1 MKYKAMICDDEP
13 LEREVLSM
21 IVDKTGLP
29 IEVICDAKN
38 GNDAINKAKEFQPDI
53 IFMDVKMPG
62 IDGITAAKEIITFL
76 PNVKLI
82 IITAYDEF
90 EYLKE
95 ALKLGVIEYLL
106 KPVTPE
112 EVETVARKVIEIF
125 ENERLNEKRE
135 EETRKIIQD
144 MSKIIKTGILAAK
157 ILGCFFEEEVSD
169 IEMKYLGIQS
179 LPNSVL
185 IIVPEIETQSKK
197 IIHNKY
203 AVYHTIEKITRK
215 HSDIFVLA
223 LGEKIVIG
231 FNGSKYDRY
240 ELAIKL
246 KEEVETKTG
255 IITTI
260 GISDIGEFNNLKK
273 LFEETDEMV
282 KLGKFFLGEGNIIKK
297 EDIEVFL
304 KPHFVSLN
312 TKRKQEEM
320 IEFLQLGDS
329 QKALQ
334 LLKEVVGEILT
345 TTKNNLL
352 ECQINLIEIMM
363 RIVKTISEVGML
375 TGEEGRVF
383 QFCFSHLQKLMR
395 TQNYRGITLWATS
408 FLEEISDL
416 FAGAKRNENNIVER
430 VVKYI
435 NENFEKEIRLK
446 ELSQAIYLNPEY
458 FSRLFKKEV
467 GCTFAEYLTRTR
479 IEAAKNYLVNPSLTI
494 SEIAKKVGYRDA
506 NYFSKV
512 FKKVVGISPTEFREL
527 NSFKVPKSL

>member
-13 LEREVLSM
+13 LEREVFSM

-185 IIVPEIETQSKK
+185 IIVP
-197 IIHNKY
+197 NP
-203 AVYHTIEKITRK
+203 
-215 HSDIFVLA
+215 
-223 LGEKIVIG
+223 
-231 FNGSKYDRY
+231 
-240 ELAIKL
+240 
-246 KEEVETKTG
+246 
-255 IITTI
+255 
-260 GISDIGEFNNLKK
+260 IS
-273 LFEETDEMV
+273 T
-282 KLGKFFLGEGNIIKK
+282 
-297 EDIEVFL
+297 
-304 KPHFVSLN
+304 
-312 TKRKQEEM
+312 
-320 IEFLQLGDS
+320 
-329 QKALQ
+329 
-334 LLKEVVGEILT
+334 
-345 TTKNNLL
+345 
-352 ECQINLIEIMM
+352 
-363 RIVKTISEVGML
+363 
-375 TGEEGRVF
+375 
-383 QFCFSHLQKLMR
+383 
-395 TQNYRGITLWATS
+395 
-408 FLEEISDL
+408 
-416 FAGAKRNENNIVER
+416 
-430 VVKYI
+430 
-435 NENFEKEIRLK
+435 
-446 ELSQAIYLNPEY
+446 
-458 FSRLFKKEV
+458 
-467 GCTFAEYLTRTR
+467 
-479 IEAAKNYLVNPSLTI
+479 
-494 SEIAKKVGYRDA
+494 
-506 NYFSKV
+506 
-512 FKKVVGISPTEFREL
+512 
-527 NSFKVPKSL
+527 